1 LVPLASE
8 WAAGREVNATRAD
21 RQRRWVMKKVQVFL
35 SVMVPIL
42 LFLGASS
49 ALAQTRSEVLVI
61 GQEMGMIT
69 SLDPAKGFEVIGSG
83 VMAQV
88 YDRLLDFSAG
98 KFDKPEPSLAESW
111 KVSPDGLVWTFN
123 LRKDVKFHSGNPMT
137 SEDVLYSFQ
146 RAVLLKDQPAFILTQ
161 FGLTPESFKAPD
173 KYTFQITLP
182 KKYAGG
188 LFLACMAAIVSSA
201 VDSQVV
207 KQNVA
212 KTDQYPNGDYGVTWL
227 SRNSAGSGPFILRKW
242 EKGEGVVL
250 DANPSHFRYPP
261 KIKRIIYKDI
271 AEANSR
277 RLQVEKGDVDIAWNM
292 FPDQVRELEKNKD
305 IRIERYPDN
314 AIEYLGMNVTRPYLS
329 DKRVRMAI
337 RYAIDYDGIINMI
350 LGGAAKQTNTF
361 IPEGFA
367 GYEPRIIYKT
377 DIEKAKQLMQEAG
390 ASGFET
396 NLYHIDASPRP
407 DVAQVI
413 QASLAKIG
421 IKVTLNKMVG
431 SQLMPLYRA
440 QKTDL
445 FLGGWGPD
453 YNDPHTNATP
463 FADHTTKQL
472 AYRNAYENEQTAK
485 MIQDAGQEMDDAK
498 RIALYQAA
506 NKIIQEE
513 GPFVFLYQQL
523 AQHAVRNTI
532 QDLKVGPNPQLTKF
546 YTVTKK

>member
-1 LVPLASE
+1 MKRTLGLLLVILCIL
-8 WAAGREVNATRAD
+8 V
-21 RQRRWVMKKVQVFL
+21 L
-35 SVMVPIL
+35 SGGSP
-42 LFLGASS
+42 
-49 ALAQTRSEVLVI
+49 ALAQSRTEVLVI
-61 GQEMGMIT
+61 GQELGMIT

-83 VMAQV
+83 VMAGV
-88 YDRLLDFSAG
+88 YDRLLDFPAG

-111 KVSPDGLVWTFN
+111 KVSPDGLVWTFS
-123 LRKDVKFHSGNPMT
+123 LRKGVKFHSGNPMT
-137 SEDVLYSFQ
+137 AEDVVYSFQ

-161 FGLTPESFKAPD
+161 FGLTPESIKALDP
-173 KYTFQITLP
+173 TTVQITLP

-188 LFLACMAAIVSSA
+188 LFLACMASIVSSV
-201 VDSQVV
+201 VDSKVV

-212 KTDQYPNGDYGVTWL
+212 KTDQFPNGDYGVTWL

-250 DANPSHFRYPP
+250 DANPGHFRYPP
-261 KIKRIIYKDI
+261 KVKRVIYKDI
-271 AEANSR
+271 AEAASR
-277 RLQVEKGDVDIAWNM
+277 RLQVEKGDLDIAWNM
-292 FPDQVRELEKNKD
+292 QSDQVKELAKNKD
-305 IRIERYPDN
+305 IRIERYADN
-314 AIEYLGMNVTRPYLS
+314 AIEYLGMNVTRPYLL

-337 RYAIDYDGIINMI
+337 RYAIDYDGIVNKI
-350 LGGAAKQTNTF
+350 LGGAAKQINTF

-377 DIEKAKQLMQEAG
+377 DIEKAKQLMKEAG
-390 ASGFET
+390 VSGFET
-396 NLYHIDASPRP
+396 TLYHNDATPRP
-407 DVAQVI
+407 EVGQVI

-453 YNDPHTNATP
+453 YADPHTNAQP
-463 FADHTTKQL
+463 FADHTSKQL
-472 AYRNAYENEQTAK
+472 AYRNAYENNQTAK
-485 MIQDAGQEMDDAK
+485 MIQDAGQEMDDGK

-506 NKIIQEE
+506 NKILQEE
-513 GPFVFLYQQL
+513 GPFAFLYQQV
-523 AQHAVRNTI
+523 AQHAVRSNV
-532 QDLKVGPNPQLTKF
+532 QDLKVGPNPQMTKL

>member
-1 LVPLASE
+1 
-8 WAAGREVNATRAD
+8 
-21 RQRRWVMKKVQVFL
+21 MKKTLAFL
-35 SVMVPIL
+35 SVVLAGLIL
-42 LFLGASS
+42 S
-49 ALAQTRSEVLVI
+49 AGSPVFAQSRSEVLVI

-69 SLDPAKGFEVIGSG
+69 SLDPAKGFEIIGSG

-88 YDRLLDFSAG
+88 YDKLLDFPAG

-111 KVSPDGLVWTFN
+111 KVSPDGHVWTFN
-123 LRKDVKFHSGNPMT
+123 LRKGVKFHSGNPMT
-137 SEDVLYSFQ
+137 SEDVVYSFQ
-146 RAVLLKDQPAFILTQ
+146 RAILLKDQPAFILTQ
-161 FGLTPESFKAPD
+161 FGLTPESIKALDPNVV
-173 KYTFQITLP
+173 QITLP

-188 LFLACMAAIVSSA
+188 LFLACMASIVSSV
-201 VDSQVV
+201 VDSKVV

-212 KTDQYPNGDYGVTWL
+212 KTDQFPDGDYGVTWL

-250 DANPSHFRYPP
+250 DANPNHFRYPP
-261 KIKRIIYKDI
+261 KIKRVIYKDI

-277 RLQVEKGDVDIAWNM
+277 RLQVEKGDVDFAWNM
-292 FPDQVRELEKNKD
+292 LPDQVKEMVKNKD
-305 IRIERYPDN
+305 VRIERYPDN

-337 RYAIDYDGIINMI
+337 RYAIDYDGIINKIM
-350 LGGAAKQTNTF
+350 GGAAKQTSTF

-377 DIEKAKQLMQEAG
+377 DIDKAKQLMKEAG
-390 ASGFET
+390 VSGFET
-396 NLYHIDASPRP
+396 NLYHNDATPRP
-407 DVAQVI
+407 EVGQVI

-453 YNDPHTNATP
+453 YNDPHTNAQP
-463 FADHTTKQL
+463 FADPTAKQL

-485 MIQDAGQEMDDAK
+485 MIQDAGVEMDEAK

-506 NKIIQEE
+506 NKIIQED
-513 GPFVFLYQQL
+513 GPFAFLYQQL
-523 AQHAVRNTI
+523 AQHAVRNTV
-532 QDLKVGPNPQLTKF
+532 QDLKVGPNPAMTKL

>member
-1 LVPLASE
+1 MKRALVLLLA
-8 WAAGREVNATRAD
+8 
-21 RQRRWVMKKVQVFL
+21 VFP
-35 SVMVPIL
+35 VL
-42 LFLGASS
+42 LLLGTSPV
-49 ALAQTRSEVLVI
+49 LAQSRSEVLVI

-88 YDRLLDFSAG
+88 YDRLLDFPAG

-111 KVSPDGLVWTFN
+111 KVSSDGLVWTFN
-123 LRKDVKFHSGNPMT
+123 LHKGVKFHSGNPMT
-137 SEDVLYSFQ
+137 SDDVVYSFQ
-146 RAVLLKDQPAFILTQ
+146 RAILLKDQPAFILTQ
-161 FGLTPESFKAPD
+161 FGLTPESIRALD
-173 KYTFQITLP
+173 ANTVQITLP

-188 LFLACMAAIVSSA
+188 LFLACMASIVSSV
-201 VDSQVV
+201 VDSKVV

-212 KTDQYPNGDYGVTWL
+212 KTDQFPNGDYGVTWL

-250 DANPSHFRYPP
+250 DANPNHYRHPP
-261 KIKRIIYKDI
+261 RIKRVIYKDI
-271 AEANSR
+271 HEANSR
-277 RLQVEKGDVDIAWNM
+277 RLQVEKGDLDIAWNM
-292 FPDQVRELEKNKD
+292 LPDQVKELVKNQD
-305 IRIERYPDN
+305 IRIERYPNN

-337 RYAIDYDGIINMI
+337 RYAIDYDGIINKI
-350 LGGAAKQTNTF
+350 LGGAAKQTSTF

-367 GYEPRIIYKT
+367 GYEPRVLYKT
-377 DIEKAKQLMQEAG
+377 DIDKAKQLMKEASV
-390 ASGFET
+390 SGFET
-396 NLYHIDASPRP
+396 NLFHNDETPRP
-407 DVAQVI
+407 EVGQVI

-453 YNDPHTNATP
+453 YNDPHTNAQP
-463 FADHTTKQL
+463 FADHTAKQL

-485 MIQDAGQEMDDAK
+485 MIQDASVEMDDGK

-506 NKIIQEE
+506 NRIIQED
-513 GPFVFLYQQL
+513 GPFAFLYQQL
-523 AQHAVRNTI
+523 FQHAVRSSV
-532 QDLKVGPNPQLTKF
+532 QDLKVGPNPQMTKL